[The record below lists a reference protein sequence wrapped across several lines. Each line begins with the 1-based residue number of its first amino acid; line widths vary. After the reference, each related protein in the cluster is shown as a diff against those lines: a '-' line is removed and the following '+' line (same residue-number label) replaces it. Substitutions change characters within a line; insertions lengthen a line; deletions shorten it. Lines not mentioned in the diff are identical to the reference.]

1 MLMKRTGSES
11 RLPWIFL
18 WEEWKVPCGSAA
30 LCLFYFVLLHEGAGF
45 LSPAFFI
52 LLLAGAAAEDGF
64 TGYISDIWSILLTVL
79 GLLTAFMTGDVLLSA
94 SSGLLAAVIYTIL
107 YFLSKKSMGTGDIF
121 LSAGAACWLNPVT
134 CLLFIWFSA
143 LSALLFSAF
152 FLITGKWNRKSP
164 VRFGPFMALGGI
176 LAYGMEIWLPL
187 PPGLPFG

>member
-1 MLMKRTGSES
+1 MNRASHGS
-11 RLPWIFL
+11 F
-18 WEEWKVPCGSAA
+18 CGKNGKFRVEVRPS
-30 LCLFYFVLLHEGAGF
+30 
-45 LSPAFFI
+45 AFFI
-52 LLLAGAAAEDGF
+52 SSFFMREPDFFRQLFLFSSWQAPRQR
-64 TGYISDIWSILLTVL
+64 TVSP
-79 GLLTAFMTGDVLLSA
+79 GDVLLSA

-121 LSAGAACWLNPVT
+121 LSAGAACWLTPVT

-143 LSALLFSAF
+143 LTALLFSAY
-152 FLITGKWNRKSP
+152 FLLTGKWNRKSP